1 MKPTFSSFDGMPTPQ
16 TRGDGLPVWV
26 IALLVLF
33 LAMRL
38 YDLSGGLKA
47 FQSKRLSQS
56 MAGQVD
62 SKTMSALMT
71 TNLQAKQAFVASL
84 AKAGASAS
92 DQDSLRQAL
101 QSAEELQSGSQNAP
115 STARRI
121 IILRGLLHQPLLG
134 KGKNGLDPK
143 DAFVPS
149 ALADLPPEDSRRY
162 TAEGRLWAEAA
173 RGPHLTPA
181 QTDGFAAQLRSLPN
195 IRWWLAPGLAVL
207 YQSQGNTAQARKYEG
222 QARAEALA
230 TTAPFA
236 AMSLFWG
243 ALGFGGFAL
252 LVYLIVQRNQANSAY
267 PAADPLPNPWPVMPE
282 MVPLDERRLRAGD
295 LMGVFVVYLLMPD
308 LLGWLL
314 GGFHLRH
321 FVYFAGLLAPLKHR
335 LLTAPSNTHVA
346 TLVVLE
352 FFAYLISAGIPILM
366 LILIAKQK
374 RASIGE
380 ELGWNTHR
388 LGKNLLY
395 GIVGY
400 GIALPLMLL
409 ASFAGPQIFRHAPT
423 PSNPAIPLLANASS
437 FWVQALLV
445 GLATIAAPLTEEFLF
460 RGVFYNA
467 AKLRLGIWPA
477 ILLTGFIF
485 GFVHPVGIA
494 EMLPLAVLGGVFAWI
509 AETRKSLAPSMVAHC
524 LQNTFATL
532 MLLLALG
539 G

>member
-1 MKPTFSSFDGMPTPQ
+1 MKPTFSPYDRPAALQ
-16 TRGDGLPVWV
+16 NADRLPIWV
-26 IALLVLF
+26 IALLLIFVALRVSNLLGSF
-33 LAMRL
+33 HTVK
-38 YDLSGGLKA
+38 SGK
-47 FQSKRLSQS
+47 LSQS

-62 SKTMSALMT
+62 SKTMSAMMT
-71 TNLQAKQAFVASL
+71 TNLAAKQAFVASL
-84 AKAGASAS
+84 TKPGVTAP
-92 DQDSLRQAL
+92 DQDSLREAL
-101 QSAEELQSGSQNAP
+101 KSAEELQFGSQNAP
-115 STARRI
+115 STARRV

-143 DAFVPS
+143 DAFAPS
-149 ALADLPPEDSRRY
+149 ALTGLPPEDSRRY
-162 TAEGRLWAEAA
+162 AAEGRLWAEAA
-173 RGPHLTPA
+173 RGPHLPPA
-181 QTDGFAAQLRSLPN
+181 QTDSYAAQLHAVSN
-195 IRWWLAPGLAVL
+195 IRWWLNPSLAVL
-207 YQSQGNTAQARKYEG
+207 YESQGNSAQAAKYERA
-222 QARAEALA
+222 ARADALA

-243 ALGFGGFAL
+243 ALGFAGFAL
-252 LVYLIVQRNQANSAY
+252 LVYLAVQRSQANSAH
-267 PAADPLPNPWPVMPE
+267 PSPDPLPDPWPTMPE
-282 MVPLDERRLRAGD
+282 MATQEERRLRAGD
-295 LMGVFVVYLLMPD
+295 LLGVFTVYLWMPD

-314 GGFHLRH
+314 GGFHIPH
-321 FVYFAGLLAPLKHR
+321 FAYFVGFLAPLKHR
-335 LLTAPSNTHVA
+335 LLTASSGTHTA

-352 FFAYLISAGIPILM
+352 FFAYLLSAGIPIGLLM
-366 LILIAKQK
+366 LIAKQK

-380 ELGWNTHR
+380 ELGWNAHR

-400 GIALPLMLL
+400 AIALPLMLL

-445 GLATIAAPLTEEFLF
+445 LLATIAAPLTEEFLF
-460 RGVFYNA
+460 RGVFLNA
-467 AKLRLGIWPA
+467 AKLRVGAWPA
-477 ILLTGFIF
+477 IILTGLIF

-494 EMLPLAVLGGVFAWI
+494 EMLPLAVLGGVFAWM